1 MNTVAWG
8 ANMFLAEKQ
17 MNRTTS
23 NKHIGVKKGEYGA
36 SVFYMI
42 LQMDFYDS
50 SLLPEDSQFIPHFMS
65 ILLYT
70 FIGIHY

>member
-1 MNTVAWG
+1 
-8 ANMFLAEKQ
+8 MFLAEKQ

-23 NKHIGVKKGEYGA
+23 NKHNGVKKGEYGA
-36 SVFYMI
+36 SVFYMV

-50 SLLPEDSQFIPHFMS
+50 SLLPEDSHFIPHFIS

-70 FIGIHY
+70 FIDNHY